1 MRPMPDLYDP
11 LKLDNQICFPLYA
24 CSKEIVNRY
33 RPYLD
38 ELDLTYT
45 QYIVMMVLWEKREIN
60 CRELCRRLYLDTG
73 TLSPLLKKLE
83 CKGYITRNRSENDER
98 NLVVSITEEG
108 MALRDRAVDV
118 PKNMACCV
126 DLTKEEAATLYT
138 LLYKVLSGL
147 TGQK

>member
-1 MRPMPDLYDP
+1 MPEAETAYEQLR
-11 LKLDNQICFPLYA
+11 LKNQVCFPLYA
-24 CSKEIVNRY
+24 CAKEVIRQY
-33 RPYLD
+33 RKPLED
-38 ELDLTYT
+38 LNLTYT

-126 DLTKEEAATLYT
+126 DLTKEEAATLYS

-147 TGQK
+147 TGQE